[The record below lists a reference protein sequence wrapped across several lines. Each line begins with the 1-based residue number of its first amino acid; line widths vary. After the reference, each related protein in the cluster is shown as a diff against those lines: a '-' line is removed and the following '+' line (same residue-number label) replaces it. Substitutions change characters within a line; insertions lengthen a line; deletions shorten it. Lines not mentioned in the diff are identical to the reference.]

1 MPPRKRV
8 GIKIKIRIQHA
19 QGGRGDLRGDS
30 GDSGRGGGGGVCM
43 GVRIRRKFVGC
54 WQLELT

>member
-30 GDSGRGGGGGVCM
+30 GDSGRGGGGGGM
-43 GVRIRRKFVGC
+43 HGGENPSQVR
-54 WQLELT
+54 WMLAA